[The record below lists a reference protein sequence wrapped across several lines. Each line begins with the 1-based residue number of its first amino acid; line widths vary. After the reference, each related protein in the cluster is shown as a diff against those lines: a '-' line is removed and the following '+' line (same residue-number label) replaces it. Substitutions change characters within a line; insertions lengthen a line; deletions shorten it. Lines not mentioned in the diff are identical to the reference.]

1 MINTQIREGLH
12 DLGISLKTNN
22 LQQKTTCPKCSHN
35 RKNKKDPCLSV
46 NLEKGFFNCH
56 NCGWSGNAN
65 LKQKKEFVLP
75 VDKSIN
81 LSSRTLSYFSKR
93 GISKK
98 TLKDWDISESDEYFQ
113 KIQKKRKSINFK
125 YYKHGKVVNIKYRDA
140 EKNFKMVSNAE
151 LTFYG
156 IDNCL
161 KNDEIYIVEGEIDAL
176 SLHEC
181 GIYNVISVPNGASQG
196 NQKLEYLDNSWEFFT
211 NVNKIILCT
220 DNDKAGLSLRH
231 ELARRFGKEKCQ
243 YVDFDKYKDANEIL
257 STEGAEVLR
266 TMLKTKKDFPLEGIL
281 NIDEI
286 WEDVI
291 NLNENGVENY
301 SLGINNSD
309 EFFKIQMGEWSTV
322 CGVPNSGKS
331 DFVDQVCVNMALTK
345 GFKTGFFAPES
356 FPYEGHIKRLANKI
370 NEKYCTTE
378 DLNSSKSFIEDHF
391 FFIKIDIENLTLK
404 GILDNFKQLVF
415 RHGINLCVI
424 DPWNML
430 DHTAQRDYQYIGTM
444 LSYITQFCQQTNT
457 HLFLVAHPRKMEV
470 ENNIYKV
477 PTPYD
482 ISGSSDFF
490 NKSFNCLT
498 VYRSI
503 GERTEFDS
511 DAVKIYIQKVKRKEN
526 GKLGMFT
533 TAPDFR
539 CGGVYRSIDPN
550 KQRFTALNDDVP
562 F

>member
-1 MINTQIREGLH
+1 
-12 DLGISLKTNN
+12 
-22 LQQKTTCPKCSHN
+22 
-35 RKNKKDPCLSV
+35 
-46 NLEKGFFNCH
+46 
-56 NCGWSGNAN
+56 
-65 LKQKKEFVLP
+65 
-75 VDKSIN
+75 
-81 LSSRTLSYFSKR
+81 
-93 GISKK
+93 
-98 TLKDWDISESDEYFQ
+98 
-113 KIQKKRKSINFK
+113 
-125 YYKHGKVVNIKYRDA
+125 
-140 EKNFKMVSNAE
+140 
-151 LTFYG
+151 
-156 IDNCL
+156 
-161 KNDEIYIVEGEIDAL
+161 
-176 SLHEC
+176 
-181 GIYNVISVPNGASQG
+181 
-196 NQKLEYLDNSWEFFT
+196 
-211 NVNKIILCT
+211 
-220 DNDKAGLSLRH
+220 
-231 ELARRFGKEKCQ
+231 
-243 YVDFDKYKDANEIL
+243 
-257 STEGAEVLR
+257 
-266 TMLKTKKDFPLEGIL
+266 
-281 NIDEI
+281 
-286 WEDVI
+286 
-291 NLNENGVENY
+291 
-301 SLGINNSD
+301 
-309 EFFKIQMGEWSTV
+309 MGEWSTV

-457 HLFLVAHPRKMEV
+457 HLF
-470 ENNIYKV
+470 
-477 PTPYD
+477 
-482 ISGSSDFF
+482 
-490 NKSFNCLT
+490 NCLT